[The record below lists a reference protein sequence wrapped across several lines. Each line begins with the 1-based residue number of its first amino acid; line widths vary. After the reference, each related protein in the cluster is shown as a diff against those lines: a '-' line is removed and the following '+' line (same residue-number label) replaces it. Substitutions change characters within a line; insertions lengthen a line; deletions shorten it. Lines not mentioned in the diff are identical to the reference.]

1 MNASGDGGL
10 PPSQCVPPA
19 SAALPAV
26 PSRLAADRL
35 VSPWLAW
42 EDLESLDLL
51 LWLGSPSRAAEA
63 LRSTSATVS
72 RRAERCSQFL
82 GLALQRVQSGWHLSG
97 SSVCLERERDLQQRY
112 RLAGFGR
119 LRLDLACFSAGLLP
133 DAASTDWLPSRWSVG
148 SSADLVGH
156 RSLEL
161 LGARVTDALLV
172 AGEGCE
178 GPISSSVVPCRRD
191 SLAQLPLL
199 LVGHRDQVSAWLR
212 GERGQACLLPPGM
225 AAQPL
230 ARSLYSLGLKPQWL
244 AGMRGERRW
253 QQLVAEGKAF
263 RAGTLLDLL
272 SQPDWDALPHPLGHH
287 VELLLLSRAD
297 LTEPEGTGC
306 LALRQLLAS
315 LRQRLAS
322 LQQRTSVS
330 PCRSS

>member
-1 MNASGDGGL
+1 MNANGDGGL
-10 PPSQCVPPA
+10 PPSHCVPAA
-19 SAALPAV
+19 SAAV

-51 LWLGSPSRAAEA
+51 LWLGSASRAAEA

-82 GLALQRVQSGWHLSG
+82 GLALQRDQSGWHLSG
-97 SSVCLERERDLQQRY
+97 SSACLERERDLQQRY

-172 AGEGCE
+172 AAEGCE
-178 GPISSSVVPCRRD
+178 GLRSSSVVPCRRD

-199 LVGHRDQVSAWLR
+199 LVGHRDQVSAWMR
-212 GERGQACLLPPGM
+212 GERGQDCLLPPGM
-225 AAQPL
+225 AAQTL
-230 ARSLYSLGLKPQWL
+230 ARSLHGLGLKPQL
-244 AGMRGERRW
+244 LEGMRADTYGGK
-253 QQLVAEGKAF
+253 LVENATQAVARDVLAWAMPETEAAGYEIIGTVHDEVICETPSGRSRDDADELSALLAAPPPWAEGLPLAA
-263 RAGTLLDLL
+263 AGFE
-272 SQPDWDALPHPLGHH
+272 A
-287 VELLLLSRAD
+287 ERY
-297 LTEPEGTGC
+297 
-306 LALRQLLAS
+306 RK
-315 LRQRLAS
+315 
-322 LQQRTSVS
+322 
-330 PCRSS
+330 